1 MGGIVADPVTL
12 AICFVVSFVAGLVDI
27 SLGMGYGFTVTPIL
41 LLLGFGPL
49 QAVPAVLFS
58 SFVGGLLSAFFHQR
72 FRNVDFDLRGDS
84 FKISSMIGALGLV
97 GGLLGARLALGI
109 SSFILRL
116 YIGLLVTASGV
127 FVLFSRRI
135 NISFSWTKI
144 VVMSLLGA
152 FNKGLSGSG
161 FGPIVTTGG
170 LLSGIDEKAA
180 VSIQSFS
187 EFPVSLIGFLT
198 FVFSM
203 TPLNLYLMLAL
214 TLGVVLASPLA
225 ALIVQKLDREKLRLF
240 IGLAAVA
247 VGGSTLFRLFI

>member
-1 MGGIVADPVTL
+1 MAEQLIL
-12 AICFVVSFVAGLVDI
+12 AACFAISFAAGLVDI

-49 QAVPAVLFS
+49 EAVPSVLFS
-58 SFVGGLLSAFFHQR
+58 SFIGGLLSSFFHQR
-72 FRNVDFDLRGDS
+72 FKNVDFKLGGDS
-84 FKISSMIGALGLV
+84 FKISAMIGVLGML
-97 GGLLGARLALGI
+97 GGLLGARMALGI
-109 SSFILRL
+109 STFILKL

-135 NISFSWTKI
+135 NIGFSWTKI

-198 FVFSM
+198 FVFFM

-225 ALIVQKLDREKLRLF
+225 ALIVQKLDREKLRLL

>member
-1 MGGIVADPVTL
+1 MAEQIIL
-12 AICFVVSFVAGLVDI
+12 AACFAISFAAGLVDI

-41 LLLGFGPL
+41 LLFGFGPL
-49 QAVPAVLFS
+49 DAVPSVLFS
-58 SFVGGLLSAFFHQR
+58 SFIGGLLSSFFHQR
-72 FRNVDFDLRGDS
+72 FKNVDFNLGGDS
-84 FKISSMIGALGLV
+84 FKVSAMIGALGML
-97 GGLLGARLALGI
+97 GGLLGARIALGI
-109 SSFILRL
+109 STFILKL

-135 NISFSWTKI
+135 QISFSWTKI
-144 VVMSLLGA
+144 VVISLLGA

-203 TPLNLYLMLAL
+203 TQLNLYLMLAL

-225 ALIVQKLDREKLRLF
+225 ALIVQKLDREKLRLL

-247 VGGSTLFRLFI
+247 VGGSTLFRLLI

>member
-1 MGGIVADPVTL
+1 M
-12 AICFVVSFVAGLVDI
+12 
-27 SLGMGYGFTVTPIL
+27 
-41 LLLGFGPL
+41 
-49 QAVPAVLFS
+49 
-58 SFVGGLLSAFFHQR
+58 
-72 FRNVDFDLRGDS
+72 
-84 FKISSMIGALGLV
+84 
-97 GGLLGARLALGI
+97 ALGI
-109 SSFILRL
+109 STFILKL
-116 YIGLLVTASGV
+116 YIGLLVTASGI

-135 NISFSWTKI
+135 HISFSWTKI
-144 VVMSLLGA
+144 VVISLLGA

-225 ALIVQKLDREKLRLF
+225 ALIVQKLDREKLRLL
-240 IGLAAVA
+240 ISLAAVA

>member
-1 MGGIVADPVTL
+1 L
-12 AICFVVSFVAGLVDI
+12 AEQLILAACFAISFAAGLVDI

-49 QAVPAVLFS
+49 EAIPSVLFS
-58 SFVGGLLSAFFHQR
+58 SFIGGLLSSFFHQL
-72 FRNVDFDLRGDS
+72 FKNVDFKLGGES
-84 FKISSMIGALGLV
+84 FKVSAMIGVLGML
-97 GGLLGARLALGI
+97 GGLLGARMALGI
-109 SSFILRL
+109 STFILKL

-225 ALIVQKLDREKLRLF
+225 ALIVQKLNREKLRLL

-247 VGGSTLFRLFI
+247 VGGSTLLRLFL

>member
-1 MGGIVADPVTL
+1 L
-12 AICFVVSFVAGLVDI
+12 AEQLILAACFAISFAAGLVDI

-49 QAVPAVLFS
+49 EAVPSVLFS
-58 SFVGGLLSAFFHQR
+58 SFIGGLLSSFFHQR
-72 FRNVDFDLRGDS
+72 FKNVDFKLGGDS
-84 FKISSMIGALGLV
+84 FKVSAMIGALGML
-97 GGLLGARLALGI
+97 GGLLGARMALGI
-109 SSFILRL
+109 STFILKL

-135 NISFSWTKI
+135 QISFSWTKI
-144 VVMSLLGA
+144 VVISLLGA

-203 TPLNLYLMLAL
+203 TQLNLYLMLAL
-214 TLGVVLASPLA
+214 ALGVVLASPLA
-225 ALIVQKLDREKLRLF
+225 ALIVQKLDREKLRLL

-247 VGGSTLFRLFI
+247 VGGLTLFRLFI